1 MRDDDSICAPAT
13 IGGVNTLTPQEAID
27 MQTPMVTKISRQSY
41 VDAQRAWHETQ
52 VRLVRESLLCRRE
65 AAEKRA

>member
-1 MRDDDSICAPAT
+1 MTAHLPARDDPR
-13 IGGVNTLTPQEAID
+13 VNTLTPQEAID
-27 MQTPMVTKISRQSY
+27 MQTPMVTELSRQSY
-41 VDAQRAWHETQ
+41 VDAQKARHETQ